1 MVYLT
6 EKRVPQKYK
15 IFSIIINNTMLHYSL
30 WNSLYKKYKSRSY
43 SSNSVVVPTSSVI
56 SINAT
61 RIICKVIILYPL
73 HNTINQYIVIKTH
86 RLALPITANDVIV
99 PLYPQ
104 SGDMVMFME
113 TVMIFGLPIYCQ

>member
-1 MVYLT
+1 M
-6 EKRVPQKYK
+6 PQKYK